1 MELATMNSN
10 TPPKKNHILKKWLRI
25 IHRDLGFFMVGISL
39 IYGISGILLNHMK
52 GKDPA
57 YKTVEEVLLFDKDL
71 SKDQL
76 TQEWNN
82 RANLPNI
89 KLVREGKMS
98 HQVLLDGGIGIY
110 NIQTGELSYEY
121 HTKRPFVY
129 WINKLHYNKV
139 GGWTIMADLFAVSI
153 IFFAISGLFMVS
165 RKNGVMGRGKWYLI
179 AGICVPLIYII
190 IN

>member
-1 MELATMNSN
+1 MELATMNSK
-10 TPPKKNHILKKWLRI
+10 TPIKKNNTLKKWLRI
-25 IHRDLGFFMVGISL
+25 IHRYLGFFMVGISL

-57 YKTVEEVLLFDKDL
+57 YKTVEEVLLFDKNL

-76 TQEWNN
+76 ALAWNN
-82 RANLPNI
+82 NTDLPNI
-89 KLVREGKMS
+89 KMVREGKMS

-110 NIQTGELSYEY
+110 NIETGELSYEY
-121 HTKRPFVY
+121 HTKRPLVY
-129 WINKLHYNKV
+129 WINKLHYNQV

-165 RKNGVMGRGKWYLI
+165 RKNGIMGKGKWYLI
-179 AGICVPLIYII
+179 AGLCVPVIYII